1 MMKNNMEIIDA
12 AIVSAKCRIYNEQDA
27 SRGKSMKAQVRSCRH
42 QQLMIAT
49 IHALE
54 NKKYREPNRDSQG
67 RALCPVC
74 GRYLKKGYGC
84 ANNGCGQAIK
94 WGDDVV

>member
-1 MMKNNMEIIDA
+1 MVKHSKELINA
-12 AIVSAKCRIYNEQDA
+12 AIESARCRIYNEQQQ
-27 SRGKSMKAQVRSCRH
+27 SKGKSMKNQVRSCRH
-42 QQLMIAT
+42 QQLMITT

-54 NKKYREPNRDSQG
+54 NKLEREPNRDKQG

-74 GRYLKKGYGC
+74 GRYVKKGYGC

-94 WGDDVV
+94 WEE